1 MFEFIQKSVIR
12 SDCTASFD
20 VKLDKLYT
28 VDLFIDEV
36 LSTRPNEWGYI
47 GIFKPGISYIFG
59 DPNCEYRYG
68 EIITDRLPDDILH
81 KVIKAVRADGG
92 YSRMDYIIKVED

>member
-1 MFEFIQKSVIR
+1 MFELIQKSSIR
-12 SDCTASFD
+12 HDCTASFD
-20 VKLDKLYT
+20 VRMNKPYT

-59 DPNCEYRYG
+59 DPNCEYRCG
-68 EIITDRLPDDILH
+68 KIISDGLPDDILR
-81 KVIKAVRADGG
+81 KTIKEVRSDGG
-92 YSRMDYIIKVED
+92 YSRMDYIIKLED

>member
-1 MFEFIQKSVIR
+1 MFELVQKSSIR

-20 VKLDKLYT
+20 VKLDKPYT

-36 LSTRPNEWGYI
+36 LSSRPNEWGYI

-68 EIITDRLPDDILH
+68 KIITDRLSDDILC
-81 KVIKAVRADGG
+81 KVIKEIRADGG
-92 YSRMDYIIKVED
+92 YSRMDYIIKLED